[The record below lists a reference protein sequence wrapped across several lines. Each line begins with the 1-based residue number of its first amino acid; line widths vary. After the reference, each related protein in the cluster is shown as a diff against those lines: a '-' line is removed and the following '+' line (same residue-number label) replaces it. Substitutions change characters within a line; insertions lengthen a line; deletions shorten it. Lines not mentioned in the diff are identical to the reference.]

1 MRNREDSDHT
11 LRYLPLPRFLHDL
24 TIAQRVRFS
33 FLVGAIVV
41 VIISLVAAVLI
52 RRVTDTLGGV
62 VEQVRSQQVTVM
74 TMKDAVSAE
83 NLGVQGYLI
92 TSDTTFLDRYYNGHD
107 QFAAAAQKLANRGNA
122 EDRRDADGITGLED
136 DFRRLAQQE
145 IDLSQQGFP
154 GSAQLVWQSE
164 GQRSEQALRAR
175 LDDVVARSLQHLNT
189 ELSSARLR
197 EEQTRYIF
205 APVVALTAI
214 LALLTALVASRS
226 ITRRFERLERT
237 VERIEQGDFRVEIRE
252 RRHDELGRLAGSIRD
267 MARALETETRER
279 DQLLDDRERANERI
293 SVLYDVAQT
302 VNQSL
307 DTNEVLRLALT
318 RLLVHT
324 RMRAGLALLCD
335 DTGRFRVALAE
346 GMPEE
351 AAAYVAGYFEEDDA
365 QQFASAAMS
374 RDGVTRMDLRSLS
387 LDSGPCRT
395 AVAVPLRAKGN
406 ESGVL
411 ILATT
416 EETSLTDEEA
426 RLIESLAKQIGTA
439 LEHARLYAQ
448 SRRLAAAEERN
459 RLARELHDS
468 VTQSLF
474 SMSMMSQAL
483 PSLIERNQAKAMD
496 QSIRLSELA
505 RGALAEMRTL
515 ILELRPAA
523 LQEMGLAVALERHV
537 AGFSSREALEI
548 SYRVDGLQR
557 RLPSEREEAL
567 FRITQEALNN
577 IARHAQAKTV
587 SVVLEF
593 EPHDAQVT
601 VTDDG
606 VGLPAKPDT
615 AGFGMISMR
624 ERAERLGGTLEVS
637 SEHGRGVRVTARVPA
652 PEPTTSIAG

>member
-1 MRNREDSDHT
+1 MATRTESDHT
-11 LRYLPLPRFLHDL
+11 LPYLPLPRFLHDL

-33 FLVGAIVV
+33 FSVGAIVV
-41 VIISLVAAVLI
+41 VIISLAAAVLI

-92 TSDTTFLDRYYNGHD
+92 TSDSTFLDRYYNGHD
-107 QFAAAAQKLANRGNA
+107 QFAAAAQKLANTGAA
-122 EDRRDADGITGLED
+122 EDQRDAAGVTGLEN

-175 LDDVVARSLQHLNT
+175 LDDVVARSLQHLNN

-214 LALLTALVASRS
+214 VGLLTALVASRS

-237 VERIEQGDFRVEIRE
+237 IERIEQGDFRVEIRE
-252 RRHDELGRLAGSIRD
+252 RRHDELGRLADSIRN

-279 DQLLDDRERANERI
+279 DLLLDDRERANERI

-307 DTNEVLRLALT
+307 DTTEVLRLALT
-318 RLLVHT
+318 RLLMHT
-324 RMRAGLALLCD
+324 RMRAGVALLRD
-335 DTGRFRVALAE
+335 EAGRLRVALAE

-351 AAAYVAGYFEEDDA
+351 SAAYVAGYFEEDDA
-365 QQFASAAMS
+365 QQFAAAAMA
-374 RDGVTRMDLRSLS
+374 RDGLTRMDLNSLS
-387 LDSGPCRT
+387 MDSGPYRT
-395 AVAVPLRAKGN
+395 AVAVPLRAKGH

-416 EETSLTDEEA
+416 EETNLTAEEA

-439 LEHARLYAQ
+439 LEHARIYTQ
-448 SRRLAAAEERN
+448 SRQLAAAEERN

-468 VTQSLF
+468 VTQTLF
-474 SMSMMSQAL
+474 SISMISQAL

-496 QSIRLSELA
+496 SSVRLSELA
-505 RGALAEMRTL
+505 RGALAEMRML

-523 LQEMGLAVALERHV
+523 LQEMGLAVALERHIS
-537 AGFSSREALEI
+537 GFSSREALEI
-548 SYRVDGLQR
+548 AYRVDGLQR
-557 RLPSEREEAL
+557 RLPSEQEEAL
-567 FRITQEALNN
+567 FRIAQESLNN
-577 IARHAQAKTV
+577 IARHAQAKNV
-587 SVVLEF
+587 SIVLEF
-593 EPHDAQVT
+593 EPHDVQIT
-601 VTDDG
+601 ITDDG
-606 VGLPAKPDT
+606 VGMPAAPNT

-624 ERAERLGGTLEVS
+624 ERAERLGGTLDVS
-637 SEHGRGVRVTARVPA
+637 AEAGHGVRIRARVPA
-652 PEPTTSIAG
+652 PERTTSIAG